1 MKVFIIHQKTEN
13 HYFTSFYTVSH
24 LIYQQI
30 FLTAP
35 LKYIVDTFIFSNF
48 LLLPIYKIESKLT
61 NSAKIT
67 PLQSPI
73 LHLAPSPPIHF
84 LSTNLTYFQHAYQI
98 VLFSCLIFTNG
109 FLIALLIGFLN
120 PSIHTTFFF
129 HRFQLQR
136 PYKCSTPPQLLY
148 SSPDL

>member
-67 PLQSPI
+67 PL
-73 LHLAPSPPIHF
+73 
-84 LSTNLTYFQHAYQI
+84 
-98 VLFSCLIFTNG
+98 
-109 FLIALLIGFLN
+109 
-120 PSIHTTFFF
+120 
-129 HRFQLQR
+129 
-136 PYKCSTPPQLLY
+136 
-148 SSPDL
+148 